1 MFPMGKKTYLS
12 VALLLAIPHGFL
24 FPLSAQALEN
34 CSNTLADEYNFRC
47 LAKTSALKSTPQ
59 KLILKL
65 DERFKELPS
74 CEFIDARL
82 KKFVQSI
89 KRMRKQ
95 QYGSL
100 ANTPSSFMNQ
110 SLRQEIKP
118 SMKPTSISSKDIFL
132 KRFSVSP
139 VAKQYYFSFLQAVEA
154 ANASFNRPVISLDF
168 NLNSKTEYSK
178 SVSGSL
184 RGPLL
189 DESKSYTHE
198 TDPTLSIDY
207 TILSFQNLF
216 ATKAQWQSQKA
227 AYYTFIDQ
235 AVVDSLDTVSNF
247 YDFKA
252 NVLSTI
258 INSVQYQASSDRVRR
273 LNKLEAKGLN
283 SVLDVSRANVTEISQ
298 ASSLLSAR
306 SLLAQS
312 YEKLIGD
319 FMFHQS
325 LDSDIDLSY
334 SNISSACWK
343 QPPSISVKRAIDSN
357 PSIAALR
364 HSIES
369 SRLTERS
376 ILSGNLPEVSIGL
389 SYETDNQWG
398 DINGTGYV
406 NDYSQTQDVVASA
419 TVNWNIFD
427 FGQTFAQAK
436 SQKNATSSL
445 ANELSQNVNQLET
458 DLLTYFTQYVTNT
471 INVVDLSNG
480 SSKATVNYL
489 NSLKASQAG
498 FLNQTDVDNVFDQ
511 LTSLNQN
518 LIESIKGRNT
528 AAVNIAKLVQ
538 SKGFDSIDFDQFL
551 QDWKNTFPK

>member
-1 MFPMGKKTYLS
+1 MFPMGNKTYLS
-12 VALLLAIPHGFL
+12 VALLMAIPHGSL
-24 FPLSAQALEN
+24 FTLRAHALEN
-34 CSNTLADEYNFRC
+34 CINTATDEYNFRC
-47 LAKTSALKSTPQ
+47 LVDTSTLKTTPQ
-59 KLILKL
+59 KLILEL
-65 DERFKELPS
+65 DERFKLLPS
-74 CEFIDARL
+74 CELVNRRL
-82 KKFVQSI
+82 KNFVHSI
-89 KRMRKQ
+89 KGLRNHH
-95 QYGSL
+95 L
-100 ANTPSSFMNQ
+100 ASNTVTPSSFIIQ
-110 SLRQEIKP
+110 PTSQEIKP
-118 SMKPTSISSKDIFL
+118 TISPTSLSSKDVFL
-132 KRFSVSP
+132 RRFSISP
-139 VAKQYYFSFLQAVEA
+139 VAKQYYFSFLQAVET
-154 ANASFNRPVISLDF
+154 ANASFNRPVISLEFD
-168 NLNSKTEYSK
+168 LKSTTEYSK

-184 RGPLL
+184 LGPLL

-198 TDPTLSIDY
+198 SDPTLSVDY
-207 TILSFQNLF
+207 KILSFQNLF
-216 ATKAQWQSQKA
+216 ATKALWQSQKA

-235 AVVDSLDTVSNF
+235 AVTDSLDTVSDF

-258 INSVQYQASSDRVRR
+258 IYSAQYQASSDRVLR
-273 LNKLEAKGLN
+273 LKKLEAKGLN

-298 ASSLLSAR
+298 ASSLLNAK

-325 LDSDIDLSY
+325 QDSDIDISS
-334 SNISSACWK
+334 SNISSACWT
-343 QPPSISVKRAIDSN
+343 QAPSISVKRAIVSN

-364 HSIES
+364 HSIDS
-369 SRLTERS
+369 SRLTEQS

-406 NDYSQTQDVVASA
+406 NDYSLTQDVVASA
-419 TVNWNIFD
+419 SVNWNIFD
-427 FGQTFAQAK
+427 FGQTFANAR
-436 SQKNATSSL
+436 SQKNTTSSL
-445 ANELSQNVNQLET
+445 ANQLSQNVNQLET

-471 INVVDLSNG
+471 INLVDLANG

-489 NSLKASQAG
+489 NSLKASQSG

-518 LIESIKGRNT
+518 LIESLKGRNT

-538 SKGFDSIDFDQFL
+538 SKGFDNFDFDQFL